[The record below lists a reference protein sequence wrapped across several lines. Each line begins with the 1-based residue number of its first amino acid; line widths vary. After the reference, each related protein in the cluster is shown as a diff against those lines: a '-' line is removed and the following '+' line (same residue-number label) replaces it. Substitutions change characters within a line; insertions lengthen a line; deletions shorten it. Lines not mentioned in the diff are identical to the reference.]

1 MYNRDKTTYIVGKI
15 SGKWYCP
22 NISRSKALGWWCYG
36 DRHSGHWHKC
46 LLYWEDRCY
55 PKAKGPHFSFG
66 EDGTETKKVHWIA
79 IIEFLFSCQLNIVLV
94 TNSDHKHRMGGGGW
108 GWVSRMAYLWP
119 CSIGRWMQPLSI
131 PVSRYTVI
139 SYHWV
144 YVELLK
150 LTFIGAEQWQNR
162 LIFTF
167 LMADIWEDDIRNV
180 SWWNCEKGACKDG
193 WGRWFIWEINPRWS
207 VHSVHTQ
214 VN

>member
-36 DRHSGHWHKC
+36 GRHSGHWHKC

-94 TNSDHKHRMGGGGW
+94 TNSDHKHRMGGGVGV
-108 GWVSRMAYLWP
+108 GFSNGL
-119 CSIGRWMQPLSI
+119 PL
-131 PVSRYTVI
+131 TM
-139 SYHWV
+139 
-144 YVELLK
+144 
-150 LTFIGAEQWQNR
+150 FNR
-162 LIFTF
+162 EMDAAT
-167 LMADIWEDDIRNV
+167 
-180 SWWNCEKGACKDG
+180 
-193 WGRWFIWEINPRWS
+193 INPGEQ
-207 VHSVHTQ
+207 VHCNFLSLSLCWIAQ
-214 VN
+214 VNFHRCRTMAKSINIYLSDGRYLRRRYQECILMKLWEGCL